1 MLQVNRIHVR
11 IQGGGG
17 QEQDTCADPG
27 GIGGLDPLENH
38 KL

>member
-11 IQGGGG
+11 IQGGG

-27 GIGGLDPLENH
+27 GTGGLDPMENH